1 MPVAVA
7 VAIGGAFGALA
18 RYALVTLVERKAV
31 SVFPWDVFV
40 VNISGC
46 LLVGLIVSALVD
58 RHHTPEWLRV
68 GLVLGFLGAYT
79 TFSTFAQDLYDLHQ
93 ARQALVLA
101 LNLMASVGGGVI
113 AVAFG
118 TWLGRLL

>member
-18 RYALVTLVERKAV
+18 RYALVTLVERKVV
-31 SVFPWDVFV
+31 SVFPWDVLA
-40 VNISGC
+40 VNLSGC
-46 LLVGLIVSALVD
+46 VLAGLMVSALVD

-68 GLVLGFLGAYT
+68 GLVLGFVGAYT
-79 TFSTFAQDLYDLHQ
+79 TFSTFAQDVYDLGQ
-93 ARQALVLA
+93 ARQAVVLA
-101 LNLMASVGGGVI
+101 LDLTASVGGGVL

>member
-7 VAIGGAFGALA
+7 VAMGGAFGALA
-18 RYALVTLVERKAV
+18 RYALVTLLERKVV
-31 SVFPWDVFV
+31 SVFPWDVFA

-68 GLVLGFLGAYT
+68 GLVLAFVGAYT
-79 TFSTFAQDLYDLHQ
+79 TFSTFVPDLYDFGQ
-93 ARQALVLA
+93 ARQASRRSTSSR
-101 LNLMASVGGGVI
+101 ASAEVCSQLPSEPG
-113 AVAFG
+113 
-118 TWLGRLL
+118 